1 MSSWVARLAL
11 VVLGLAVASETTT
24 GQGTVP
30 GQAAG
35 AAGGALH
42 ASHPAVKARLDQ
54 IAAGSAMWRQAV
66 DAVGRLGRR
75 ILVLTPDQVRVAQ
88 APGGPAETFDPALL
102 AEAVPLPHD
111 GLRVDE
117 VVVVVNLP
125 LIADVHARLG
135 SLPGEHDA
143 DLDRILVHEV
153 YGHALPIL
161 LAGSLAGRC
170 ADPAPGQRA
179 SEACAIQRE
188 NDVRS
193 ELRLGRRV
201 DAGLGGLSLARASIR
216 W

>member
-30 GQAAG
+30 GQVAG
-35 AAGGALH
+35 AAGGALQ

-88 APGGPAETFDPALL
+88 APGGPAETFDPTLL
-102 AEAVPLPHD
+102 AEAVPLPLD

-117 VVVVVNLP
+117 VVVVINLP

-201 DAGLGGLSLARASIR
+201 DAGLGGLSLARANIR

>member
-1 MSSWVARLAL
+1 MSSWVARLVV
-11 VVLGLAVASETTT
+11 VVLGLGAASETTR

-30 GQAAG
+30 GQAG
-35 AAGGALH
+35 VAAGTLR
-42 ASHPAVKARLDQ
+42 ASHPTLKARLDQ
-54 IAAGSAMWRQAV
+54 IAAGSALWRQAV
-66 DAVGRLGRR
+66 DAAGKLGRR
-75 ILVLTPDQVRVAQ
+75 VLVLTPDQVRVAR
-88 APGGPAETFDPALL
+88 APGGATEAFDPALL
-102 AEAVPLPHD
+102 AEAVPVPLD
-111 GLRVDE
+111 GHRVDE

-125 LIADVHARLG
+125 LIADLHARLG

-170 ADPAPGQRA
+170 ADPAPGERA
-179 SEACAIQRE
+179 SQACAIERE
-188 NDVRS
+188 NAVRS

-201 DAGLGGLSLARASIR
+201 DAGLGGLFLTRASGR

>member
-24 GQGTVP
+24 GQGTLP

-35 AAGGALH
+35 ASGGALQ

-66 DAVGRLGRR
+66 DAVARLGRR

-88 APGGPAETFDPALL
+88 AAGGPAETFDPTQL
-102 AEAVPLPHD
+102 AEAVPVPHD
-111 GLRVDE
+111 GFRVDE

-201 DAGLGGLSLARASIR
+201 DAGLGGLSLARAAIR

>member
-11 VVLGLAVASETTT
+11 VVLGLAAASETTT

-30 GQAAG
+30 APPAG
-35 AAGGALH
+35 ASGGALQ
-42 ASHPAVKARLDQ
+42 ASHPTVRARLDQ

-66 DAVGRLGRR
+66 DAVERLGRR

-88 APGGPAETFDPALL
+88 VPGGPAERFDPTLL
-102 AEAVPLPHD
+102 AEAVPVAHD
-111 GLRVDE
+111 GPRVDE

-188 NDVRS
+188 NEVRT

-201 DAGLGGLSLARASIR
+201 DAGLGGLSLARANLR

>member
-24 GQGTVP
+24 GQGTAP
-30 GQAAG
+30 GQPADGTG
-35 AAGGALH
+35 AALH
-42 ASHPAVKARLDQ
+42 ASHPAVKARLHQ
-54 IAAGSAMWRQAV
+54 IAAGSATWRQAV

-75 ILVLTPDQVRVAQ
+75 ILILTPDQVRVAQ
-88 APGGPAETFDPALL
+88 APGGPAETFDPTLL
-102 AEAVPLPHD
+102 AEAVPVPHD

-201 DAGLGGLSLARASIR
+201 DAGLGGLSLARAAIR

>member
-30 GQAAG
+30 GQPAG

-201 DAGLGGLSLARASIR
+201 DAGLGGLSLARVSIR

>member
-35 AAGGALH
+35 AAGGALQ

-88 APGGPAETFDPALL
+88 APGGPAETFDPTLL
-102 AEAVPLPHD
+102 AEAVPLPLD

-117 VVVVVNLP
+117 VVVVINLP

-201 DAGLGGLSLARASIR
+201 DAGLGGLSLARANIR